1 MPQETHSSG
10 GLRGCVTGL
19 GRARWQTHAVLLLLT
34 GAAYGLAAL
43 YLPRAAPS
51 YLMTL
56 AFGYLSLLLLAL
68 TLLIGPLRLALDRRR
83 RRNPVNLDLRRDVG
97 IWAGITGL
105 LHVVFGFQQR
115 FGGDILR
122 FFLARTADGWR
133 LLGGTLGAANHV
145 GLLATLILVALLA
158 TSNDLSLRRLKGPR
172 WKTLQRLNYALFGF
186 AVLHT
191 VLYQA
196 ISGRE
201 GAFATAVVVETL
213 VTVVGQF
220 AGLTL
225 VQARRAGIKKP

>member
-1 MPQETHSSG
+1 MPQESHSSG
-10 GLRGCVTGL
+10 GLRGFVTGF
-19 GRARWQTHAVLLLLT
+19 GRARWQSHAVLLLLT

-51 YLMTL
+51 YRMTL

-68 TLLIGPLRLALDRRR
+68 TLLIGPLRLGLDRR
-83 RRNPVNLDLRRDVG
+83 RRNPVNLDIRRDIG

-122 FFLARTADGWR
+122 FFIARTAEGWR

-186 AVLHT
+186 AMLHT

-201 GAFATAVVVETL
+201 GAFATAVVVGTL

-220 AGLTL
+220 AGLSL